1 MDAGPFSLDYHTPPS
16 CVVLDGYSYLINCS
30 EGGGQ
35 TGSDKLYFHF
45 LEWTDSLLCEGD
57 NPVSVTYSA
66 PSLSP
71 CAAAESVQNG
81 VVSKVYMTVLCTGGG
96 GGGSSQLSSSS
107 SSSSTS
113 FPSWRSSSSSSLAS
127 TATAAPPSDGGF
139 SLSTLS
145 IALIVVSA
153 LLVMATLAICWLMV
167 KRRKLRLPEPSSVD
181 QRTGALQQPLMFPH

>member
-1 MDAGPFSLDYHTPPS
+1 MRVFFILLLGLGLLSLLAHSASSLLPPTHSLLNPAPLSNGSFPAAATFTYYSDSNCSHVDAGPFSLDYHTPPS

-66 PSLSP
+66 PTLSP

-81 VVSKVYMTVLCTGGG
+81 VVSMVYMTVLCTGGG

-107 SSSSTS
+107 S
-113 FPSWRSSSSSSLAS
+113 F
-127 TATAAPPSDGGF
+127 
-139 SLSTLS
+139 
-145 IALIVVSA
+145 
-153 LLVMATLAICWLMV
+153 LLHLLPVMAVVVVLV
-167 KRRKLRLPEPSSVD
+167 S
-181 QRTGALQQPLMFPH
+181 G